1 MECYSLTELLK
12 VNPELVIQALV
23 HLRISELLRF
33 AVVSRAA
40 KAVCDDD
47 YFWKLKTCRD
57 FGVEYKYPSKGRRW
71 KEEYQWYLD
80 QKGKELI
87 DASMKGEVK
96 ELLEF
101 GVNSNIEDML
111 VRYRGVYGKTSLIR
125 ASEGGHFE
133 TVKILLE
140 HNADPNIQDVYGQT
154 ALTNARGRNKSVVYE
169 IVALLLEYNADINH
183 KTLSQGS
190 TALMKAAWG
199 GDPKRLKFLL
209 KKGADPYLRNKYGKS
224 ALGQA
229 MERYRGNNNQQGH
242 DEVRNILDF
251 VDWEDRCFNTPPKR
265 ALAKYEH
272 IHGSSSDK
280 V

>member
-1 MECYSLTELLK
+1 MAHHSLTELLK

-57 FGVEYKYPSKGRRW
+57 FGVEYKYPPKGRRW

-101 GVNSNIEDML
+101 GVKSNIDDML
-111 VRYRGVYGKTSLIR
+111 VKYRGLYGKTSLIR

-154 ALTNARGRNKSVVYE
+154 ALTNATGRNKSVVYE

-183 KTLSQGS
+183 KTLSQGD
-190 TALMKAAWG
+190 TALMNAAWG

-209 KKGADPYLRNKYGKS
+209 KKGADPYLRNKYGQS

-229 MERYRGNNNQQGH
+229 MERYRGNNNQQGY

-251 VDWEDRCFNTPPKR
+251 VDWQGRCFNDPPKR
-265 ALAKYEH
+265 ALAKYER
-272 IHGSSSDK
+272 IYGSSTK